1 MNEWEPIKGQSHS
14 QKEGRVGRRSLF
26 CNGMH
31 GMLISVTAPCEIDVY
46 RGVLSGMKGG
56 QHFLLLVFLCGE
68 V

>member
-1 MNEWEPIKGQSHS
+1 MNEWEPIKGQSTLS
-14 QKEGRVGRRSLF
+14 KEKGRVGRRSLF

-46 RGVLSGMKGG
+46 RGVLSGMKR
-56 QHFLLLVFLCGE
+56 FLILVFLCGE